1 MVCARQIPKVC
12 FTEFNAL
19 FRINTKLLSS
29 ELEPMTDLVKD
40 LSDGV
45 KLIQLLVRTHPARG
59 LWVVKLISLIL

>member
-1 MVCARQIPKVC
+1 MVCARQIPIVC
-12 FTEFNAL
+12 FTQLPAP

-45 KLIQLLVRTHPARG
+45 KLIQLLVRTHPARD
-59 LWVVKLISLIL
+59 L